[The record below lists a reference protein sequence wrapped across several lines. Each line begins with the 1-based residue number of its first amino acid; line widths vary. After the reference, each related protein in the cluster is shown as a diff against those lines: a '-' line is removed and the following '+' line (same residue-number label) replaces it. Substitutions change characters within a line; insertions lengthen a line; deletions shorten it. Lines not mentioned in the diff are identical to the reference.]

1 VQRAARALTAAADTV
16 NMLIYAPQHRQGRP
30 RLQLANNMKPDKP
43 GTGPSSR
50 TRPFARSLPM
60 QLMRARELVM
70 RHFRPHLHEHDLT
83 DQQWRIIRALM
94 EADAIEIGDLSE
106 RCCIHPA
113 SLSRILPKL
122 ETSGLVSRR
131 GNADDKRRVMV
142 AIAPQG
148 RRLFNSMAPESAA
161 SYAAIAR
168 KLGAKRL
175 HDTYR
180 VLDELIVALGD
191 RRSDAPPARPGKAR
205 ADGGAKK

>member
-1 VQRAARALTAAADTV
+1 
-16 NMLIYAPQHRQGRP
+16 MLIDAPQHRQDQP
-30 RLQLANNMKPDKP
+30 ACNANNMKSSKP

-50 TRPFARSLPM
+50 HRPFARSLPM

-70 RHFRPHLHEHDLT
+70 RHFRPHLHEHELT

-94 EADAIEIGDLSE
+94 EAEAIEIGDLSE

-131 GNADDKRRVMV
+131 SNADDKRRVMV

-148 RRLFNSMAPESAA
+148 RRLFNSMAPESEA

-175 HDTYR
+175 QDTYR

-191 RRSDAPPARPGKAR
+191 ENAELPPERRSKTR
-205 ADGGAKK
+205 ADAKG

>member
-1 VQRAARALTAAADTV
+1 MHRSIVKAAPFQP
-16 NMLIYAPQHRQGRP
+16 APIMK
-30 RLQLANNMKPDKP
+30 ANKP
-43 GTGPSSR
+43 GPGPSSR
-50 TRPFARSLPM
+50 GRPFARSLPM

-70 RHFRPHLHEHDLT
+70 RHFRPHLHDHDLT

-94 EADAIEIGDLSE
+94 EADVIEIGDLSE

-122 ETSGLVSRR
+122 ETAGLVSRR
-131 GNADDKRRVMV
+131 SNADDKRRVMV

-148 RRLFNSMAPESAA
+148 RRLFSSMSPDSDA

-175 HDTYR
+175 QETYR
-180 VLDELIVALGD
+180 VLDELIAVLDDKSSSD
-191 RRSDAPPARPGKAR
+191 RSAR
-205 ADGGAKK
+205 

>member
-1 VQRAARALTAAADTV
+1 MKADKSGPGSSARA
-16 NMLIYAPQHRQGRP
+16 
-30 RLQLANNMKPDKP
+30 
-43 GTGPSSR
+43 
-50 TRPFARSLPM
+50 RPFARSLPM

-70 RHFRPHLHEHDLT
+70 RHFRPHLHDHDLT
-83 DQQWRIIRALM
+83 DQQWRIVRALM

-122 ETSGLVSRR
+122 ESSGLVTRR
-131 GNADDKRRVMV
+131 SNADDKRRVMV

-148 RRLFNSMAPESAA
+148 RRLFASMAPDSEA

-175 HDTYR
+175 QDTYR
-180 VLDELIVALGD
+180 VLDELIAALGD
-191 RRSDAPPARPGKAR
+191 KQSDARSGRQGKTR
-205 ADGGAKK
+205 AGGANR

>member
-1 VQRAARALTAAADTV
+1 MKADK
-16 NMLIYAPQHRQGRP
+16 QGS
-30 RLQLANNMKPDKP
+30 
-43 GTGPSSR
+43 GPSSR
-50 TRPFARSLPM
+50 GRPFARSLPM

-122 ETSGLVSRR
+122 EASSLVSRKS
-131 GNADDKRRVMV
+131 NAGDKRRVMV

-148 RRLFNSMAPESAA
+148 RRLFTRVAPDSEA

-175 HDTYR
+175 QDTYR
-180 VLDELIVALGD
+180 VLDELIAALGE
-191 RRSDAPPARPGKAR
+191 RKSDERKGR
-205 ADGGAKK
+205 